1 MAQLGC
7 EGCDQLSQ
15 CHTKKLTGDWRGLQP
30 CPMCLLPV
38 QPSCLPNSCL
48 RLIEVTEWIQGED
61 LGKCLPRA
69 KHHLQCQCCT
79 GHQPL
84 QVTVTGC
91 SWLVKESHIT
101 DHIIWIQLL
110 TSTHTML
117 PSLQNQHQEELAPI
131 HLCLPTFPIPRHSL
145 TQGRWGFGLTPPWG
159 HPLPPRHWN
168 TGKYRSTKTLVW
180 SQGSITV
187 FLRDIC
193 LNCLRWSL
201 LLGCCDTVR
210 FTGNRLTPSI
220 PKRQGTI
227 NTSLF
232 LILLPSTFGL
242 FSSTFVLYSSSGV
255 QPTYIFFFQTA
266 FKRQKAS
273 LGWTLAVCP
282 QLQPQAPM
290 FSSTSRDLL
299 QPLKWNLLGYAWK
312 CISLC

>member
-15 CHTKKLTGDWRGLQP
+15 CHTKKLMGDWWGLQP

-48 RLIEVTEWIQGED
+48 RLIEVIEWIQGED

-193 LNCLRWSL
+193 LTAWDGVYYWGAVTLWDLQAIDSL
-201 LLGCCDTVR
+201 HPSQRDR
-210 FTGNRLTPSI
+210 EQLTPPYSWSYS
-220 PKRQGTI
+220 PPLLAC
-227 NTSLF
+227 SLPLSF
-232 LILLPSTFGL
+232 FIAVVEYNQHIYF
-242 FSSTFVLYSSSGV
+242 FS
-255 QPTYIFFFQTA
+255 
-266 FKRQKAS
+266 R
-273 LGWTLAVCP
+273 
-282 QLQPQAPM
+282 
-290 FSSTSRDLL
+290 
-299 QPLKWNLLGYAWK
+299 QPLRDRKTP
-312 CISLC
+312 